1 MKASQGQVVKVHIYR
16 IDLPI

>member
-1 MKASQGQVVKVHIYR
+1 MKTSQGQVVKVHIYR